1 MNEITIRQWYD
12 TFKSGEELVEVRIV
26 DNAYK
31 RTYSGYFTDV
41 NTLLNEIRKYDNC
54 NIYFTLNAINPAC
67 YDREQHDRIVTKPK
81 STTSDND
88 IVGRDWILIDIDTKK
103 PSDTN
108 STDEEKEM
116 AKEVVNNV
124 FKFLRD
130 EGFEKPV
137 VCDSGNGFHLLYKI
151 AMKNS
156 NENTTICKEFLQV
169 LDMLFSNP
177 NVEIDCTTHNAS
189 RVCKLYGTFSRK
201 GSNTKKRPQRESKIL
216 RIPDEIKIT
225 PNEYFAKVAAM
236 LPKPEQPSKSNYYS
250 NEKFD
255 LEAFL
260 NKHHIAVR
268 NIVRTSSF
276 TKYIL
281 DECPFNSSHRAPDSA
296 IFEMSNGGLGFKCL
310 HSSCSQYTWKDFR
323 LKFEPDAY
331 DHKEYQRHEHKMQ
344 YYSSQKKEPFVP
356 KKEDSA
362 KGKKWLAMT
371 DVQYVDMSK
380 LVAIPT
386 GYKELDKKIIGLL
399 MGDVTVLSGLSGCVD
414 CDTEYFNGTEWKKI
428 SDYSY
433 GDKVLQYNKDGSAEL
448 VYPTDYIKKQCD
460 YLSLI
465 KSKYGVN
472 QCVSDEHRIVYQTS
486 KKNLAIKTFA
496 ELKEQHAGSK
506 HGFIGKFYT
515 TFNYSGKG
523 IPLSEFEIRL
533 MCAIICDGHFCN
545 LYKDKS
551 TCRINLKKERK
562 KQRLEWILGKLN
574 MPIDKH
580 QWNPKDLGYNSYL
593 VKAPRIEKEFSN
605 FWYDCNKEQMAIICD
620 EILNWDGYIT
630 PKRKNFSSISKK
642 TIDFIQFCFACCG
655 YRSTISIDDR
665 LGQKHYKNICYSL
678 TITKR
683 NMVSIFA
690 SNNPK
695 KEFPIYKT
703 KDGYKYCFSVP
714 SGMLVLRREGRINIT
729 GNSGKSSWIDCV
741 VLNAVQRGY
750 KVGIWSGE
758 LQDFRFQ
765 SWIDQIAAGKNYV
778 CKKEGYEN
786 YYYAPKN
793 ISNQINKW
801 LEGKLFLYN
810 NNYGSKWQ
818 QLFADIKTLVENEG
832 TQLVVLDNLMALQID
847 SYDGDKYTQQTRF
860 INDLKEYAK
869 AKNIHV
875 ILVCHP
881 RKEGGFLRKESIS
894 GTADLTNLADSVI
907 IIHRIGKDFEQR
919 AGEFFGKDKVLP
931 YLKYNSAIEV
941 CKNRSMGVI
950 DLLVGMYYEVES
962 RRLKNEISENIV
974 YGWQEQPA
982 QLTFE
987 PTPESDVSDLQDIYD
1002 NMSNQLPFGS
1012 ELQELPF

>member
-331 DHKEYQRHEHKMQ
+331 DHKEYQRHEYKMQ
-344 YYSSQKKEPFVP
+344 YYSQQKKEPFVP

-380 LVAIPT
+380 MASIPT

-399 MGDVTVLSGLSGCVD
+399 LGDVTVLSGGSG
-414 CDTEYFNGTEWKKI
+414 
-428 SDYSY
+428 
-433 GDKVLQYNKDGSAEL
+433 A
-448 VYPTDYIKKQCD
+448 
-460 YLSLI
+460 
-465 KSKYGVN
+465 
-472 QCVSDEHRIVYQTS
+472 
-486 KKNLAIKTFA
+486 
-496 ELKEQHAGSK
+496 
-506 HGFIGKFYT
+506 
-515 TFNYSGKG
+515 
-523 IPLSEFEIRL
+523 
-533 MCAIICDGHFCN
+533 
-545 LYKDKS
+545 
-551 TCRINLKKERK
+551 
-562 KQRLEWILGKLN
+562 
-574 MPIDKH
+574 
-580 QWNPKDLGYNSYL
+580 
-593 VKAPRIEKEFSN
+593 
-605 FWYDCNKEQMAIICD
+605 
-620 EILNWDGYIT
+620 
-630 PKRKNFSSISKK
+630 
-642 TIDFIQFCFACCG
+642 
-655 YRSTISIDDR
+655 
-665 LGQKHYKNICYSL
+665 
-678 TITKR
+678 
-683 NMVSIFA
+683 
-690 SNNPK
+690 
-695 KEFPIYKT
+695 
-703 KDGYKYCFSVP
+703 
-714 SGMLVLRREGRINIT
+714 
-729 GNSGKSSWIDCV
+729 GKSSWIDCV
-741 VLNAVQRGY
+741 ALNAIQRGY

-765 SWIDQIAAGKNYV
+765 SWINQIAAGKNYV
-778 CKKEGYEN
+778 CKREGFEN

-793 ISNQINKW
+793 ISNQISNW

-818 QLFADIKTLVENEG
+818 QLFADVKELVDKEG
-832 TQLVVLDNLMALQID
+832 VQLIVLDNLMALQID
-847 SYDGDKYTQQTRF
+847 NYEGDKYTQQTKF

-869 AKNIHV
+869 AKNVHV
-875 ILVCHP
+875 LLVCHP
-881 RKEGGFLRKESIS
+881 RKEGIFLRKESIS
-894 GTADLTNLADSVI
+894 GTADLTNLADSVF

-931 YLKYNSAIEV
+931 YLKYNSVIEV

-1012 ELQELPF
+1012 ELPELPF

>member
-67 YDREQHDRIVTKPK
+67 YDREQHDRIVPKPK

-151 AMKNS
+151 AMKNN

-177 NVEIDCTTHNAS
+177 NVEIDCSTFNSS
-189 RVCKLYGTFSRK
+189 RICKLYGTFSRK

-344 YYSSQKKEPFVP
+344 YYSQQKKEPFVP

-399 MGDVTVLSGLSGCVD
+399 MGDVTVLSGLSG
-414 CDTEYFNGTEWKKI
+414 
-428 SDYSY
+428 
-433 GDKVLQYNKDGSAEL
+433 
-448 VYPTDYIKKQCD
+448 
-460 YLSLI
+460 
-465 KSKYGVN
+465 
-472 QCVSDEHRIVYQTS
+472 
-486 KKNLAIKTFA
+486 
-496 ELKEQHAGSK
+496 
-506 HGFIGKFYT
+506 
-515 TFNYSGKG
+515 SGK
-523 IPLSEFEIRL
+523 
-533 MCAIICDGHFCN
+533 
-545 LYKDKS
+545 
-551 TCRINLKKERK
+551 T
-562 KQRLEWILGKLN
+562 
-574 MPIDKH
+574 
-580 QWNPKDLGYNSYL
+580 
-593 VKAPRIEKEFSN
+593 
-605 FWYDCNKEQMAIICD
+605 
-620 EILNWDGYIT
+620 
-630 PKRKNFSSISKK
+630 
-642 TIDFIQFCFACCG
+642 
-655 YRSTISIDDR
+655 
-665 LGQKHYKNICYSL
+665 
-678 TITKR
+678 
-683 NMVSIFA
+683 
-690 SNNPK
+690 
-695 KEFPIYKT
+695 
-703 KDGYKYCFSVP
+703 
-714 SGMLVLRREGRINIT
+714 
-729 GNSGKSSWIDCV
+729 SWIDCV

-765 SWIDQIAAGKNYV
+765 SWIDQISAGKNYV

-832 TQLVVLDNLMALQID
+832 TQLIVLDNLMALQID

-919 AGEFFGKDKVLP
+919 AGEFFGKDKVIP
-931 YLKYNSAIEV
+931 YLKYNSVIEV

>member
-281 DECPFNSSHRAPDSA
+281 EECPFNSSHRAPDSA

-380 LVAIPT
+380 IASIPT

-399 MGDVTVLSGLSGCVD
+399 LGDVTVLSGGSG
-414 CDTEYFNGTEWKKI
+414 
-428 SDYSY
+428 
-433 GDKVLQYNKDGSAEL
+433 A
-448 VYPTDYIKKQCD
+448 
-460 YLSLI
+460 
-465 KSKYGVN
+465 
-472 QCVSDEHRIVYQTS
+472 
-486 KKNLAIKTFA
+486 
-496 ELKEQHAGSK
+496 
-506 HGFIGKFYT
+506 
-515 TFNYSGKG
+515 
-523 IPLSEFEIRL
+523 
-533 MCAIICDGHFCN
+533 
-545 LYKDKS
+545 
-551 TCRINLKKERK
+551 
-562 KQRLEWILGKLN
+562 
-574 MPIDKH
+574 
-580 QWNPKDLGYNSYL
+580 
-593 VKAPRIEKEFSN
+593 
-605 FWYDCNKEQMAIICD
+605 
-620 EILNWDGYIT
+620 
-630 PKRKNFSSISKK
+630 
-642 TIDFIQFCFACCG
+642 
-655 YRSTISIDDR
+655 
-665 LGQKHYKNICYSL
+665 
-678 TITKR
+678 
-683 NMVSIFA
+683 
-690 SNNPK
+690 
-695 KEFPIYKT
+695 
-703 KDGYKYCFSVP
+703 
-714 SGMLVLRREGRINIT
+714 
-729 GNSGKSSWIDCV
+729 GKSSWIDCV
-741 VLNAVQRGY
+741 ALNAIQRGY

-765 SWIDQIAAGKNYV
+765 SWINQIAAGKNYV
-778 CKKEGYEN
+778 CKREGFEN

-793 ISNQINKW
+793 ISNQISNW

-818 QLFADIKTLVENEG
+818 QLFADVKELVDKEG
-832 TQLVVLDNLMALQID
+832 VQLIVLDNLMALQID
-847 SYDGDKYTQQTRF
+847 NYEGDKYTQQTKF

-869 AKNIHV
+869 AKNVHV
-875 ILVCHP
+875 LLVCHP
-881 RKEGGFLRKESIS
+881 RKEGIFLRKESIS
-894 GTADLTNLADSVI
+894 GTADLTNLADSVF

-931 YLKYNSAIEV
+931 YLKYNSVIEV

>member
-268 NIVRTSSF
+268 NIIRTSSF

-281 DECPFNSSHRAPDSA
+281 EECPFNSSHRAPDSA

-380 LVAIPT
+380 MASIPT

-399 MGDVTVLSGLSGCVD
+399 LGDVTVLSGGSG
-414 CDTEYFNGTEWKKI
+414 
-428 SDYSY
+428 
-433 GDKVLQYNKDGSAEL
+433 A
-448 VYPTDYIKKQCD
+448 
-460 YLSLI
+460 
-465 KSKYGVN
+465 
-472 QCVSDEHRIVYQTS
+472 
-486 KKNLAIKTFA
+486 
-496 ELKEQHAGSK
+496 
-506 HGFIGKFYT
+506 
-515 TFNYSGKG
+515 
-523 IPLSEFEIRL
+523 
-533 MCAIICDGHFCN
+533 
-545 LYKDKS
+545 
-551 TCRINLKKERK
+551 
-562 KQRLEWILGKLN
+562 
-574 MPIDKH
+574 
-580 QWNPKDLGYNSYL
+580 
-593 VKAPRIEKEFSN
+593 
-605 FWYDCNKEQMAIICD
+605 
-620 EILNWDGYIT
+620 
-630 PKRKNFSSISKK
+630 
-642 TIDFIQFCFACCG
+642 
-655 YRSTISIDDR
+655 
-665 LGQKHYKNICYSL
+665 
-678 TITKR
+678 
-683 NMVSIFA
+683 
-690 SNNPK
+690 
-695 KEFPIYKT
+695 
-703 KDGYKYCFSVP
+703 
-714 SGMLVLRREGRINIT
+714 
-729 GNSGKSSWIDCV
+729 GKSSWIDCV
-741 VLNAVQRGY
+741 ALNAIQRGY

-765 SWIDQIAAGKNYV
+765 SWINQIAAGKNYV
-778 CKKEGYEN
+778 CKREGFEN

-793 ISNQINKW
+793 ISNQISNW

-818 QLFADIKTLVENEG
+818 QLFADVKELVDKEG
-832 TQLVVLDNLMALQID
+832 VQLIVLDNLMALQID
-847 SYDGDKYTQQTRF
+847 NYEGDKYTQQTKF

-869 AKNIHV
+869 AKNVHV
-875 ILVCHP
+875 LLVCHP
-881 RKEGGFLRKESIS
+881 RKEGIFLRKESIS
-894 GTADLTNLADSVI
+894 GTADLTNLADSVF

-919 AGEFFGKDKVLP
+919 AGEFFGKDKVIP
-931 YLKYNSAIEV
+931 YLKYNSVIEV

>member
-54 NIYFTLNAINPAC
+54 NIYFTLNAINSAC

-137 VCDSGNGFHLLYKI
+137 ICDSGNGFHLLYKI
-151 AMKNS
+151 AMKNN

-216 RIPDEIKIT
+216 RIPDDVKIT

-380 LVAIPT
+380 MASIPT

-399 MGDVTVLSGLSGCVD
+399 LGDVTVLSGGSG
-414 CDTEYFNGTEWKKI
+414 
-428 SDYSY
+428 
-433 GDKVLQYNKDGSAEL
+433 A
-448 VYPTDYIKKQCD
+448 
-460 YLSLI
+460 
-465 KSKYGVN
+465 
-472 QCVSDEHRIVYQTS
+472 
-486 KKNLAIKTFA
+486 
-496 ELKEQHAGSK
+496 
-506 HGFIGKFYT
+506 
-515 TFNYSGKG
+515 
-523 IPLSEFEIRL
+523 
-533 MCAIICDGHFCN
+533 
-545 LYKDKS
+545 
-551 TCRINLKKERK
+551 
-562 KQRLEWILGKLN
+562 
-574 MPIDKH
+574 
-580 QWNPKDLGYNSYL
+580 
-593 VKAPRIEKEFSN
+593 
-605 FWYDCNKEQMAIICD
+605 
-620 EILNWDGYIT
+620 
-630 PKRKNFSSISKK
+630 
-642 TIDFIQFCFACCG
+642 
-655 YRSTISIDDR
+655 
-665 LGQKHYKNICYSL
+665 
-678 TITKR
+678 
-683 NMVSIFA
+683 
-690 SNNPK
+690 
-695 KEFPIYKT
+695 
-703 KDGYKYCFSVP
+703 
-714 SGMLVLRREGRINIT
+714 
-729 GNSGKSSWIDCV
+729 GKSSWIDCV
-741 VLNAVQRGY
+741 ALNAIQRGY

-765 SWIDQIAAGKNYV
+765 SWINQIAAGKNYV
-778 CKKEGYEN
+778 CKREGFEN

-793 ISNQINKW
+793 ISNQISNW

-818 QLFADIKTLVENEG
+818 QLFADVKELVDKEG
-832 TQLVVLDNLMALQID
+832 VQLIVLDNLMALQID
-847 SYDGDKYTQQTRF
+847 NYEGDKYTQQTKF

-869 AKNIHV
+869 AKNVHV
-875 ILVCHP
+875 LLVCHP
-881 RKEGGFLRKESIS
+881 RKEGIFLRKESIS
-894 GTADLTNLADSVI
+894 GTADLTNLADSVF

-919 AGEFFGKDKVLP
+919 AGEFFGKDKVIP
-931 YLKYNSAIEV
+931 YLKYNSVIEV

>member
-281 DECPFNSSHRAPDSA
+281 EECPFNSSHRAPDSA

-331 DHKEYQRHEHKMQ
+331 DRKEYQRHEHKMQ

-380 LVAIPT
+380 MASIPT

-399 MGDVTVLSGLSGCVD
+399 LGDVTVLSGGSG
-414 CDTEYFNGTEWKKI
+414 
-428 SDYSY
+428 
-433 GDKVLQYNKDGSAEL
+433 A
-448 VYPTDYIKKQCD
+448 
-460 YLSLI
+460 
-465 KSKYGVN
+465 
-472 QCVSDEHRIVYQTS
+472 
-486 KKNLAIKTFA
+486 
-496 ELKEQHAGSK
+496 
-506 HGFIGKFYT
+506 
-515 TFNYSGKG
+515 
-523 IPLSEFEIRL
+523 
-533 MCAIICDGHFCN
+533 
-545 LYKDKS
+545 
-551 TCRINLKKERK
+551 
-562 KQRLEWILGKLN
+562 
-574 MPIDKH
+574 
-580 QWNPKDLGYNSYL
+580 
-593 VKAPRIEKEFSN
+593 
-605 FWYDCNKEQMAIICD
+605 
-620 EILNWDGYIT
+620 
-630 PKRKNFSSISKK
+630 
-642 TIDFIQFCFACCG
+642 
-655 YRSTISIDDR
+655 
-665 LGQKHYKNICYSL
+665 
-678 TITKR
+678 
-683 NMVSIFA
+683 
-690 SNNPK
+690 
-695 KEFPIYKT
+695 
-703 KDGYKYCFSVP
+703 
-714 SGMLVLRREGRINIT
+714 
-729 GNSGKSSWIDCV
+729 GKSSWIDCV
-741 VLNAVQRGY
+741 ALNAIQRGY

-765 SWIDQIAAGKNYV
+765 SWINQIAAGKNYV
-778 CKKEGYEN
+778 CKREGFEN

-793 ISNQINKW
+793 ISNQISNW

-818 QLFADIKTLVENEG
+818 QLFADVKELVDKEG
-832 TQLVVLDNLMALQID
+832 VQLIVLDNLMALQID
-847 SYDGDKYTQQTRF
+847 NYEGDKYTQQTKF

-869 AKNIHV
+869 AKNVHV
-875 ILVCHP
+875 LLVCHP
-881 RKEGGFLRKESIS
+881 RKEGIFLRKESIS
-894 GTADLTNLADSVI
+894 GTADLTNLADSVF

-919 AGEFFGKDKVLP
+919 AGEFFGKDKVIP
-931 YLKYNSAIEV
+931 YLKYNSVIEV

-974 YGWQEQPA
+974 YGWQEQPT

-987 PTPESDVSDLQDIYD
+987 PAPESDVSDLQDIYD
-1002 NMSNQLPFGS
+1002 NMSNQLPFGN

>member
-189 RVCKLYGTFSRK
+189 RTCKLYGTFSRK

-344 YYSSQKKEPFVP
+344 YYSQQKKEPFVP

-362 KGKKWLAMT
+362 KGKKWLTMT

-380 LVAIPT
+380 MASIPT

-399 MGDVTVLSGLSGCVD
+399 LGDVTVLSGGSG
-414 CDTEYFNGTEWKKI
+414 
-428 SDYSY
+428 
-433 GDKVLQYNKDGSAEL
+433 A
-448 VYPTDYIKKQCD
+448 
-460 YLSLI
+460 
-465 KSKYGVN
+465 
-472 QCVSDEHRIVYQTS
+472 
-486 KKNLAIKTFA
+486 
-496 ELKEQHAGSK
+496 
-506 HGFIGKFYT
+506 
-515 TFNYSGKG
+515 
-523 IPLSEFEIRL
+523 
-533 MCAIICDGHFCN
+533 
-545 LYKDKS
+545 
-551 TCRINLKKERK
+551 
-562 KQRLEWILGKLN
+562 
-574 MPIDKH
+574 
-580 QWNPKDLGYNSYL
+580 
-593 VKAPRIEKEFSN
+593 
-605 FWYDCNKEQMAIICD
+605 
-620 EILNWDGYIT
+620 
-630 PKRKNFSSISKK
+630 
-642 TIDFIQFCFACCG
+642 
-655 YRSTISIDDR
+655 
-665 LGQKHYKNICYSL
+665 
-678 TITKR
+678 
-683 NMVSIFA
+683 
-690 SNNPK
+690 
-695 KEFPIYKT
+695 
-703 KDGYKYCFSVP
+703 
-714 SGMLVLRREGRINIT
+714 
-729 GNSGKSSWIDCV
+729 GKSSWIDCV
-741 VLNAVQRGY
+741 ALNAIQRGY

-765 SWIDQIAAGKNYV
+765 SWINQIAAGKNYV
-778 CKKEGYEN
+778 CKREGFEN

-793 ISNQINKW
+793 ISNQISNW

-818 QLFADIKTLVENEG
+818 QLFADVKELVDKEG
-832 TQLVVLDNLMALQID
+832 VQLIVLDNLMALQID
-847 SYDGDKYTQQTRF
+847 NYEGDKYTQQTKF

-869 AKNIHV
+869 AKNVHV
-875 ILVCHP
+875 LLVCHP
-881 RKEGGFLRKESIS
+881 RKEGIFLRKESIS
-894 GTADLTNLADSVI
+894 GTADLTNLADSVF

-931 YLKYNSAIEV
+931 YLKYNSVIEV

>member
-41 NTLLNEIRKYDNC
+41 DTLLNEIRKYDNC

-216 RIPDEIKIT
+216 RIPDEVKIT
-225 PNEYFAKVAAM
+225 PNEYFAKVAAI

-344 YYSSQKKEPFVP
+344 YYSQQKKEPFVP

-380 LVAIPT
+380 MASIPT

-399 MGDVTVLSGLSGCVD
+399 LGDVTVLSGGSG
-414 CDTEYFNGTEWKKI
+414 
-428 SDYSY
+428 
-433 GDKVLQYNKDGSAEL
+433 A
-448 VYPTDYIKKQCD
+448 
-460 YLSLI
+460 
-465 KSKYGVN
+465 
-472 QCVSDEHRIVYQTS
+472 
-486 KKNLAIKTFA
+486 
-496 ELKEQHAGSK
+496 
-506 HGFIGKFYT
+506 
-515 TFNYSGKG
+515 
-523 IPLSEFEIRL
+523 
-533 MCAIICDGHFCN
+533 
-545 LYKDKS
+545 
-551 TCRINLKKERK
+551 
-562 KQRLEWILGKLN
+562 
-574 MPIDKH
+574 
-580 QWNPKDLGYNSYL
+580 
-593 VKAPRIEKEFSN
+593 
-605 FWYDCNKEQMAIICD
+605 
-620 EILNWDGYIT
+620 
-630 PKRKNFSSISKK
+630 
-642 TIDFIQFCFACCG
+642 
-655 YRSTISIDDR
+655 
-665 LGQKHYKNICYSL
+665 
-678 TITKR
+678 
-683 NMVSIFA
+683 
-690 SNNPK
+690 
-695 KEFPIYKT
+695 
-703 KDGYKYCFSVP
+703 
-714 SGMLVLRREGRINIT
+714 
-729 GNSGKSSWIDCV
+729 GKSSWIDCV
-741 VLNAVQRGY
+741 ALNAIQRGY

-765 SWIDQIAAGKNYV
+765 SWINQIAAGKNYV
-778 CKKEGYEN
+778 CKREGFEN

-793 ISNQINKW
+793 ISNQISNW

-818 QLFADIKTLVENEG
+818 QLFADVKELVDKEG
-832 TQLVVLDNLMALQID
+832 VQLIVLDNLMALQID
-847 SYDGDKYTQQTRF
+847 NYEGDKYTQQTKF

-869 AKNIHV
+869 AKNVHV
-875 ILVCHP
+875 LLVCHP
-881 RKEGGFLRKESIS
+881 RKEGIFLRKESIS
-894 GTADLTNLADSVI
+894 GTADLTNLADSVF

-919 AGEFFGKDKVLP
+919 AGEFFGKDKVIP
-931 YLKYNSAIEV
+931 YLKYNSVIEV

-987 PTPESDVSDLQDIYD
+987 TIPESDVSDLQDIYD

>member
-399 MGDVTVLSGLSGCVD
+399 MGDVTVLSGLSG
-414 CDTEYFNGTEWKKI
+414 
-428 SDYSY
+428 
-433 GDKVLQYNKDGSAEL
+433 
-448 VYPTDYIKKQCD
+448 
-460 YLSLI
+460 
-465 KSKYGVN
+465 
-472 QCVSDEHRIVYQTS
+472 
-486 KKNLAIKTFA
+486 
-496 ELKEQHAGSK
+496 
-506 HGFIGKFYT
+506 
-515 TFNYSGKG
+515 SGK
-523 IPLSEFEIRL
+523 
-533 MCAIICDGHFCN
+533 
-545 LYKDKS
+545 
-551 TCRINLKKERK
+551 T
-562 KQRLEWILGKLN
+562 
-574 MPIDKH
+574 
-580 QWNPKDLGYNSYL
+580 
-593 VKAPRIEKEFSN
+593 
-605 FWYDCNKEQMAIICD
+605 
-620 EILNWDGYIT
+620 
-630 PKRKNFSSISKK
+630 
-642 TIDFIQFCFACCG
+642 
-655 YRSTISIDDR
+655 
-665 LGQKHYKNICYSL
+665 
-678 TITKR
+678 
-683 NMVSIFA
+683 
-690 SNNPK
+690 
-695 KEFPIYKT
+695 
-703 KDGYKYCFSVP
+703 
-714 SGMLVLRREGRINIT
+714 
-729 GNSGKSSWIDCV
+729 SWIDCV

-765 SWIDQIAAGKNYV
+765 SWIDQISAGKNYV

-793 ISNQINKW
+793 IANQINKW

-847 SYDGDKYTQQTRF
+847 SYDGDKCTQQTRF

-931 YLKYNSAIEV
+931 YLKYNSVIEV

-1002 NMSNQLPFGS
+1002 NMSNQLPFGN

>member
-41 NTLLNEIRKYDNC
+41 DTLLNEIRKYDNC

-177 NVEIDCTTHNAS
+177 NVEIDCTTYNAS

-356 KKEDSA
+356 KKEDST

-380 LVAIPT
+380 MASIPT

-399 MGDVTVLSGLSGCVD
+399 LGDVTVLSGGSG
-414 CDTEYFNGTEWKKI
+414 
-428 SDYSY
+428 
-433 GDKVLQYNKDGSAEL
+433 A
-448 VYPTDYIKKQCD
+448 
-460 YLSLI
+460 
-465 KSKYGVN
+465 
-472 QCVSDEHRIVYQTS
+472 
-486 KKNLAIKTFA
+486 
-496 ELKEQHAGSK
+496 
-506 HGFIGKFYT
+506 
-515 TFNYSGKG
+515 
-523 IPLSEFEIRL
+523 
-533 MCAIICDGHFCN
+533 
-545 LYKDKS
+545 
-551 TCRINLKKERK
+551 
-562 KQRLEWILGKLN
+562 
-574 MPIDKH
+574 
-580 QWNPKDLGYNSYL
+580 
-593 VKAPRIEKEFSN
+593 
-605 FWYDCNKEQMAIICD
+605 
-620 EILNWDGYIT
+620 
-630 PKRKNFSSISKK
+630 
-642 TIDFIQFCFACCG
+642 
-655 YRSTISIDDR
+655 
-665 LGQKHYKNICYSL
+665 
-678 TITKR
+678 
-683 NMVSIFA
+683 
-690 SNNPK
+690 
-695 KEFPIYKT
+695 
-703 KDGYKYCFSVP
+703 
-714 SGMLVLRREGRINIT
+714 
-729 GNSGKSSWIDCV
+729 GKSSWIDCV
-741 VLNAVQRGY
+741 ALNAIQRGY

-765 SWIDQIAAGKNYV
+765 SWINQIAAGKNYV
-778 CKKEGYEN
+778 CKREGFEN

-793 ISNQINKW
+793 ISNQISNW

-818 QLFADIKTLVENEG
+818 QLFADVKELVDKEG
-832 TQLVVLDNLMALQID
+832 VQLIVLDNLMALQID
-847 SYDGDKYTQQTRF
+847 NYEGDKYTQQTKF

-869 AKNIHV
+869 AKNVHV
-875 ILVCHP
+875 LLVCHP
-881 RKEGGFLRKESIS
+881 RKEGIFLRKESIS
-894 GTADLTNLADSVI
+894 GTADLTNLADSVF
-907 IIHRIGKDFEQR
+907 IIHRVGKDFEQR
-919 AGEFFGKDKVLP
+919 AGEFLGKDKVLP
-931 YLKYNSAIEV
+931 YLKYNSVIEV

-950 DLLVGMYYEVES
+950 DLLVGMYFEVES

-1002 NMSNQLPFGS
+1002 NMSNQLPFGN

>member
-344 YYSSQKKEPFVP
+344 YYSQQKKEPFVP

-380 LVAIPT
+380 MASIPT

-399 MGDVTVLSGLSGCVD
+399 LGDVTVLSGGSG
-414 CDTEYFNGTEWKKI
+414 
-428 SDYSY
+428 
-433 GDKVLQYNKDGSAEL
+433 A
-448 VYPTDYIKKQCD
+448 
-460 YLSLI
+460 
-465 KSKYGVN
+465 
-472 QCVSDEHRIVYQTS
+472 
-486 KKNLAIKTFA
+486 
-496 ELKEQHAGSK
+496 
-506 HGFIGKFYT
+506 
-515 TFNYSGKG
+515 
-523 IPLSEFEIRL
+523 
-533 MCAIICDGHFCN
+533 
-545 LYKDKS
+545 
-551 TCRINLKKERK
+551 
-562 KQRLEWILGKLN
+562 
-574 MPIDKH
+574 
-580 QWNPKDLGYNSYL
+580 
-593 VKAPRIEKEFSN
+593 
-605 FWYDCNKEQMAIICD
+605 
-620 EILNWDGYIT
+620 
-630 PKRKNFSSISKK
+630 
-642 TIDFIQFCFACCG
+642 
-655 YRSTISIDDR
+655 
-665 LGQKHYKNICYSL
+665 
-678 TITKR
+678 
-683 NMVSIFA
+683 
-690 SNNPK
+690 
-695 KEFPIYKT
+695 
-703 KDGYKYCFSVP
+703 
-714 SGMLVLRREGRINIT
+714 
-729 GNSGKSSWIDCV
+729 GKSSWIDCV
-741 VLNAVQRGY
+741 ALNAIQRGY

-765 SWIDQIAAGKNYV
+765 SWINQIAAGKNYV
-778 CKKEGYEN
+778 CKREGFEN

-793 ISNQINKW
+793 ISNQISNW

-818 QLFADIKTLVENEG
+818 QLFADVKELVDKEG
-832 TQLVVLDNLMALQID
+832 VQLIVLDNLMALQID
-847 SYDGDKYTQQTRF
+847 NYEGDKYTQQTKF

-869 AKNIHV
+869 AKNVHV
-875 ILVCHP
+875 LLVCHP
-881 RKEGGFLRKESIS
+881 RKEGIFLRKESIS
-894 GTADLTNLADSVI
+894 GTADLTNLADSVF

-931 YLKYNSAIEV
+931 YLKYNSVIEDF
-941 CKNRSMGVI
+941 KNRSMGVI

>member
-41 NTLLNEIRKYDNC
+41 DTLLNEIRKYDNC

-130 EGFEKPV
+130 EGFGKPV

-177 NVEIDCTTHNAS
+177 NVEIDCSTFNSS
-189 RVCKLYGTFSRK
+189 RICKLYGTFSRK

-399 MGDVTVLSGLSGCVD
+399 MGDVTVLSGLSG
-414 CDTEYFNGTEWKKI
+414 
-428 SDYSY
+428 
-433 GDKVLQYNKDGSAEL
+433 
-448 VYPTDYIKKQCD
+448 
-460 YLSLI
+460 
-465 KSKYGVN
+465 
-472 QCVSDEHRIVYQTS
+472 
-486 KKNLAIKTFA
+486 
-496 ELKEQHAGSK
+496 
-506 HGFIGKFYT
+506 
-515 TFNYSGKG
+515 SGK
-523 IPLSEFEIRL
+523 
-533 MCAIICDGHFCN
+533 
-545 LYKDKS
+545 
-551 TCRINLKKERK
+551 T
-562 KQRLEWILGKLN
+562 
-574 MPIDKH
+574 
-580 QWNPKDLGYNSYL
+580 
-593 VKAPRIEKEFSN
+593 
-605 FWYDCNKEQMAIICD
+605 
-620 EILNWDGYIT
+620 
-630 PKRKNFSSISKK
+630 
-642 TIDFIQFCFACCG
+642 
-655 YRSTISIDDR
+655 
-665 LGQKHYKNICYSL
+665 
-678 TITKR
+678 
-683 NMVSIFA
+683 
-690 SNNPK
+690 
-695 KEFPIYKT
+695 
-703 KDGYKYCFSVP
+703 
-714 SGMLVLRREGRINIT
+714 
-729 GNSGKSSWIDCV
+729 SWIDCV

-758 LQDFRFQ
+758 LQVFRFQ
-765 SWIDQIAAGKNYV
+765 SWINQIAAGKNYV

-786 YYYAPKN
+786 YYYTPKN
-793 ISNQINKW
+793 IANQINKW

-832 TQLVVLDNLMALQID
+832 TQLIVLDNLMALQID

-919 AGEFFGKDKVLP
+919 AGEFFGKDKVIP
-931 YLKYNSAIEV
+931 YLKYNSVIEV

-950 DLLVGMYYEVES
+950 DLLVGMYFEVES

>member
-344 YYSSQKKEPFVP
+344 YYSQQKKEPFVP

-380 LVAIPT
+380 MASIPT

-399 MGDVTVLSGLSGCVD
+399 LGDVTVLSGGSG
-414 CDTEYFNGTEWKKI
+414 
-428 SDYSY
+428 
-433 GDKVLQYNKDGSAEL
+433 A
-448 VYPTDYIKKQCD
+448 
-460 YLSLI
+460 
-465 KSKYGVN
+465 
-472 QCVSDEHRIVYQTS
+472 
-486 KKNLAIKTFA
+486 
-496 ELKEQHAGSK
+496 
-506 HGFIGKFYT
+506 
-515 TFNYSGKG
+515 
-523 IPLSEFEIRL
+523 
-533 MCAIICDGHFCN
+533 
-545 LYKDKS
+545 
-551 TCRINLKKERK
+551 
-562 KQRLEWILGKLN
+562 
-574 MPIDKH
+574 
-580 QWNPKDLGYNSYL
+580 
-593 VKAPRIEKEFSN
+593 
-605 FWYDCNKEQMAIICD
+605 
-620 EILNWDGYIT
+620 
-630 PKRKNFSSISKK
+630 
-642 TIDFIQFCFACCG
+642 
-655 YRSTISIDDR
+655 
-665 LGQKHYKNICYSL
+665 
-678 TITKR
+678 
-683 NMVSIFA
+683 
-690 SNNPK
+690 
-695 KEFPIYKT
+695 
-703 KDGYKYCFSVP
+703 
-714 SGMLVLRREGRINIT
+714 
-729 GNSGKSSWIDCV
+729 GKSSWIDCV
-741 VLNAVQRGY
+741 ALNAIQRGY

-765 SWIDQIAAGKNYV
+765 SWINQIAAGKNYV
-778 CKKEGYEN
+778 CKREGFEN

-793 ISNQINKW
+793 ISNQISNW

-818 QLFADIKTLVENEG
+818 QLFADVKELVDKEG
-832 TQLVVLDNLMALQID
+832 VQLIVLDNLMALQID
-847 SYDGDKYTQQTRF
+847 NYEGDKYTQQTKF

-869 AKNIHV
+869 AKNVHV
-875 ILVCHP
+875 LLVCHP
-881 RKEGGFLRKESIS
+881 RKEGIFLRKESIS
-894 GTADLTNLADSVI
+894 GTADLTNLADSVF

-931 YLKYNSAIEV
+931 YLKYNSVIEV

-974 YGWQEQPA
+974 YGWQEQLA

>member
-41 NTLLNEIRKYDNC
+41 DTLLNEIRKYDNC

-177 NVEIDCTTHNAS
+177 NVEIDCSTFNSS
-189 RVCKLYGTFSRK
+189 RICKLYGTFSRK

-216 RIPDEIKIT
+216 RIPDEVKIT

-344 YYSSQKKEPFVP
+344 YYSQQKKEPFVP

-380 LVAIPT
+380 MASIPT

-399 MGDVTVLSGLSGCVD
+399 LGDVTVLSGGSG
-414 CDTEYFNGTEWKKI
+414 
-428 SDYSY
+428 
-433 GDKVLQYNKDGSAEL
+433 A
-448 VYPTDYIKKQCD
+448 
-460 YLSLI
+460 
-465 KSKYGVN
+465 
-472 QCVSDEHRIVYQTS
+472 
-486 KKNLAIKTFA
+486 
-496 ELKEQHAGSK
+496 
-506 HGFIGKFYT
+506 
-515 TFNYSGKG
+515 
-523 IPLSEFEIRL
+523 
-533 MCAIICDGHFCN
+533 
-545 LYKDKS
+545 
-551 TCRINLKKERK
+551 
-562 KQRLEWILGKLN
+562 
-574 MPIDKH
+574 
-580 QWNPKDLGYNSYL
+580 
-593 VKAPRIEKEFSN
+593 
-605 FWYDCNKEQMAIICD
+605 
-620 EILNWDGYIT
+620 
-630 PKRKNFSSISKK
+630 
-642 TIDFIQFCFACCG
+642 
-655 YRSTISIDDR
+655 
-665 LGQKHYKNICYSL
+665 
-678 TITKR
+678 
-683 NMVSIFA
+683 
-690 SNNPK
+690 
-695 KEFPIYKT
+695 
-703 KDGYKYCFSVP
+703 
-714 SGMLVLRREGRINIT
+714 
-729 GNSGKSSWIDCV
+729 GKSSWIDCV
-741 VLNAVQRGY
+741 ALNAIQRGY

-765 SWIDQIAAGKNYV
+765 SWINQIAAGKNYV
-778 CKKEGYEN
+778 CKREGFEN

-793 ISNQINKW
+793 ISNQISNW

-818 QLFADIKTLVENEG
+818 QLFADVKELVDKEG
-832 TQLVVLDNLMALQID
+832 VQLIVLDNLMALQID
-847 SYDGDKYTQQTRF
+847 NYEGDKYTQQTKF

-869 AKNIHV
+869 AKNVHV
-875 ILVCHP
+875 LLVCHP
-881 RKEGGFLRKESIS
+881 RKEGIFLRKESIS
-894 GTADLTNLADSVI
+894 GTADLTNLADSVF

-919 AGEFFGKDKVLP
+919 AGEFFGKDKVIP
-931 YLKYNSAIEV
+931 YLKYNSVIEV

-950 DLLVGMYYEVES
+950 DLLVGMYFEVES

-1002 NMSNQLPFGS
+1002 NMSNQLPFGN

>member
-281 DECPFNSSHRAPDSA
+281 EECPFNSSHRAPDSA

-331 DHKEYQRHEHKMQ
+331 DHKEYQRHKHKMQ

-380 LVAIPT
+380 MASIPT

-399 MGDVTVLSGLSGCVD
+399 LGDVTVLSGGSG
-414 CDTEYFNGTEWKKI
+414 
-428 SDYSY
+428 
-433 GDKVLQYNKDGSAEL
+433 A
-448 VYPTDYIKKQCD
+448 
-460 YLSLI
+460 
-465 KSKYGVN
+465 
-472 QCVSDEHRIVYQTS
+472 
-486 KKNLAIKTFA
+486 
-496 ELKEQHAGSK
+496 
-506 HGFIGKFYT
+506 
-515 TFNYSGKG
+515 
-523 IPLSEFEIRL
+523 
-533 MCAIICDGHFCN
+533 
-545 LYKDKS
+545 
-551 TCRINLKKERK
+551 
-562 KQRLEWILGKLN
+562 
-574 MPIDKH
+574 
-580 QWNPKDLGYNSYL
+580 
-593 VKAPRIEKEFSN
+593 
-605 FWYDCNKEQMAIICD
+605 
-620 EILNWDGYIT
+620 
-630 PKRKNFSSISKK
+630 
-642 TIDFIQFCFACCG
+642 
-655 YRSTISIDDR
+655 
-665 LGQKHYKNICYSL
+665 
-678 TITKR
+678 
-683 NMVSIFA
+683 
-690 SNNPK
+690 
-695 KEFPIYKT
+695 
-703 KDGYKYCFSVP
+703 
-714 SGMLVLRREGRINIT
+714 
-729 GNSGKSSWIDCV
+729 GKSSWIDCV
-741 VLNAVQRGY
+741 ALNAIQRGY

-765 SWIDQIAAGKNYV
+765 SWINQIAAGKNYV
-778 CKKEGYEN
+778 CKREGFEN

-793 ISNQINKW
+793 ISNQISNW

-818 QLFADIKTLVENEG
+818 QLFADVKELVDKEG
-832 TQLVVLDNLMALQID
+832 VQLIVLDNLMALQID
-847 SYDGDKYTQQTRF
+847 NYEGDKYTQQTKF

-869 AKNIHV
+869 AKNVHV
-875 ILVCHP
+875 LLVCHP
-881 RKEGGFLRKESIS
+881 RKEGIFLRKESIS
-894 GTADLTNLADSVI
+894 GTADLTNLADSVF

-931 YLKYNSAIEV
+931 YLKYNSVIEV

>member
-216 RIPDEIKIT
+216 RIPDEIIIT

-281 DECPFNSSHRAPDSA
+281 EECPFNSSHRAPDSA

-371 DVQYVDMSK
+371 DVQYVGMSK

-399 MGDVTVLSGLSGCVD
+399 MGDVTVLSGLSG
-414 CDTEYFNGTEWKKI
+414 
-428 SDYSY
+428 
-433 GDKVLQYNKDGSAEL
+433 
-448 VYPTDYIKKQCD
+448 
-460 YLSLI
+460 
-465 KSKYGVN
+465 
-472 QCVSDEHRIVYQTS
+472 
-486 KKNLAIKTFA
+486 
-496 ELKEQHAGSK
+496 
-506 HGFIGKFYT
+506 
-515 TFNYSGKG
+515 SGK
-523 IPLSEFEIRL
+523 
-533 MCAIICDGHFCN
+533 
-545 LYKDKS
+545 
-551 TCRINLKKERK
+551 T
-562 KQRLEWILGKLN
+562 
-574 MPIDKH
+574 
-580 QWNPKDLGYNSYL
+580 
-593 VKAPRIEKEFSN
+593 
-605 FWYDCNKEQMAIICD
+605 
-620 EILNWDGYIT
+620 
-630 PKRKNFSSISKK
+630 
-642 TIDFIQFCFACCG
+642 
-655 YRSTISIDDR
+655 
-665 LGQKHYKNICYSL
+665 
-678 TITKR
+678 
-683 NMVSIFA
+683 
-690 SNNPK
+690 
-695 KEFPIYKT
+695 
-703 KDGYKYCFSVP
+703 
-714 SGMLVLRREGRINIT
+714 
-729 GNSGKSSWIDCV
+729 SWIDCV

-765 SWIDQIAAGKNYV
+765 SWIDQISAGKNYV

-793 ISNQINKW
+793 IANQINKW

-832 TQLVVLDNLMALQID
+832 TQLIVLDNLMALQID

-931 YLKYNSAIEV
+931 YLKYNSVIEV

-1002 NMSNQLPFGS
+1002 NMSNQLPFGN

>member
-344 YYSSQKKEPFVP
+344 YYSQQKKEPFVP
-356 KKEDSA
+356 KKEDST

-399 MGDVTVLSGLSGCVD
+399 MGDVTVLSGLSG
-414 CDTEYFNGTEWKKI
+414 
-428 SDYSY
+428 
-433 GDKVLQYNKDGSAEL
+433 
-448 VYPTDYIKKQCD
+448 
-460 YLSLI
+460 
-465 KSKYGVN
+465 
-472 QCVSDEHRIVYQTS
+472 
-486 KKNLAIKTFA
+486 
-496 ELKEQHAGSK
+496 
-506 HGFIGKFYT
+506 
-515 TFNYSGKG
+515 SGK
-523 IPLSEFEIRL
+523 
-533 MCAIICDGHFCN
+533 
-545 LYKDKS
+545 
-551 TCRINLKKERK
+551 T
-562 KQRLEWILGKLN
+562 
-574 MPIDKH
+574 
-580 QWNPKDLGYNSYL
+580 
-593 VKAPRIEKEFSN
+593 
-605 FWYDCNKEQMAIICD
+605 
-620 EILNWDGYIT
+620 
-630 PKRKNFSSISKK
+630 
-642 TIDFIQFCFACCG
+642 
-655 YRSTISIDDR
+655 
-665 LGQKHYKNICYSL
+665 
-678 TITKR
+678 
-683 NMVSIFA
+683 
-690 SNNPK
+690 
-695 KEFPIYKT
+695 
-703 KDGYKYCFSVP
+703 
-714 SGMLVLRREGRINIT
+714 
-729 GNSGKSSWIDCV
+729 SWIDCV

-765 SWIDQIAAGKNYV
+765 SWIDQISAGKNYV

-793 ISNQINKW
+793 IANQINKW

-832 TQLVVLDNLMALQID
+832 TQLIVLDNLMALQID

-919 AGEFFGKDKVLP
+919 AGEFFGKDKVIP
-931 YLKYNSAIEV
+931 YLKYNSVIEV

-974 YGWQEQPA
+974 YGWQEQPT

-987 PTPESDVSDLQDIYD
+987 PAPESDVSDLQDIYD

>member
-177 NVEIDCTTHNAS
+177 NVEIDCSTFNSS
-189 RVCKLYGTFSRK
+189 RICKLYGTFGRK

-216 RIPDEIKIT
+216 RIPDDVKIT

-399 MGDVTVLSGLSGCVD
+399 MGDVTVLSGLSG
-414 CDTEYFNGTEWKKI
+414 
-428 SDYSY
+428 
-433 GDKVLQYNKDGSAEL
+433 
-448 VYPTDYIKKQCD
+448 
-460 YLSLI
+460 
-465 KSKYGVN
+465 
-472 QCVSDEHRIVYQTS
+472 
-486 KKNLAIKTFA
+486 
-496 ELKEQHAGSK
+496 
-506 HGFIGKFYT
+506 
-515 TFNYSGKG
+515 SGK
-523 IPLSEFEIRL
+523 
-533 MCAIICDGHFCN
+533 
-545 LYKDKS
+545 
-551 TCRINLKKERK
+551 T
-562 KQRLEWILGKLN
+562 
-574 MPIDKH
+574 
-580 QWNPKDLGYNSYL
+580 
-593 VKAPRIEKEFSN
+593 
-605 FWYDCNKEQMAIICD
+605 
-620 EILNWDGYIT
+620 
-630 PKRKNFSSISKK
+630 
-642 TIDFIQFCFACCG
+642 
-655 YRSTISIDDR
+655 
-665 LGQKHYKNICYSL
+665 
-678 TITKR
+678 
-683 NMVSIFA
+683 
-690 SNNPK
+690 
-695 KEFPIYKT
+695 
-703 KDGYKYCFSVP
+703 
-714 SGMLVLRREGRINIT
+714 
-729 GNSGKSSWIDCV
+729 SWIDCV

-765 SWIDQIAAGKNYV
+765 SWIDQISAGKNYV

-786 YYYAPKN
+786 YYYTPKN
-793 ISNQINKW
+793 IANQINKW

-810 NNYGSKWQ
+810 NNYGSEWQ

-931 YLKYNSAIEV
+931 YLKYNSVIEV

-987 PTPESDVSDLQDIYD
+987 TTPESDVSDLQDIYD
-1002 NMSNQLPFGS
+1002 NMSNQLPFGN

>member
-281 DECPFNSSHRAPDSA
+281 EECPFNSSHRAPDSA

-380 LVAIPT
+380 MASIPT

-399 MGDVTVLSGLSGCVD
+399 LGDVTVLSGGSG
-414 CDTEYFNGTEWKKI
+414 T
-428 SDYSY
+428 
-433 GDKVLQYNKDGSAEL
+433 
-448 VYPTDYIKKQCD
+448 
-460 YLSLI
+460 
-465 KSKYGVN
+465 
-472 QCVSDEHRIVYQTS
+472 
-486 KKNLAIKTFA
+486 
-496 ELKEQHAGSK
+496 
-506 HGFIGKFYT
+506 
-515 TFNYSGKG
+515 
-523 IPLSEFEIRL
+523 
-533 MCAIICDGHFCN
+533 
-545 LYKDKS
+545 
-551 TCRINLKKERK
+551 
-562 KQRLEWILGKLN
+562 
-574 MPIDKH
+574 
-580 QWNPKDLGYNSYL
+580 
-593 VKAPRIEKEFSN
+593 
-605 FWYDCNKEQMAIICD
+605 
-620 EILNWDGYIT
+620 
-630 PKRKNFSSISKK
+630 
-642 TIDFIQFCFACCG
+642 
-655 YRSTISIDDR
+655 
-665 LGQKHYKNICYSL
+665 
-678 TITKR
+678 
-683 NMVSIFA
+683 
-690 SNNPK
+690 
-695 KEFPIYKT
+695 
-703 KDGYKYCFSVP
+703 
-714 SGMLVLRREGRINIT
+714 
-729 GNSGKSSWIDCV
+729 GKSSWIDCV
-741 VLNAVQRGY
+741 ALNAIQRGY

-765 SWIDQIAAGKNYV
+765 SWINQIAAGKNYV
-778 CKKEGYEN
+778 CKREGFEN

-793 ISNQINKW
+793 ISNQISNW

-818 QLFADIKTLVENEG
+818 QLFADVKELVDKEG
-832 TQLVVLDNLMALQID
+832 VQLIVLDNLMALQID
-847 SYDGDKYTQQTRF
+847 NYEGDKYTQQTKF

-869 AKNIHV
+869 AKNVHV
-875 ILVCHP
+875 LLVCHP
-881 RKEGGFLRKESIS
+881 RKEGIFLRKESIS
-894 GTADLTNLADSVI
+894 GTADLTNLADSVF

-919 AGEFFGKDKVLP
+919 AGEFFGKDKVTP
-931 YLKYNSAIEV
+931 YLKYNSVIEV

-950 DLLVGMYYEVES
+950 DLLVGMYFEVES

-1002 NMSNQLPFGS
+1002 NMSNQLPFGN

>member
-41 NTLLNEIRKYDNC
+41 DTLLNEIRKYDNC

-151 AMKNS
+151 AMKNN

-177 NVEIDCTTHNAS
+177 NVEIDCSTFNSS
-189 RVCKLYGTFSRK
+189 RICKLYGTFSRK

-216 RIPDEIKIT
+216 RIPDDVKIT

-399 MGDVTVLSGLSGCVD
+399 MGDVTVLSGLSG
-414 CDTEYFNGTEWKKI
+414 
-428 SDYSY
+428 
-433 GDKVLQYNKDGSAEL
+433 
-448 VYPTDYIKKQCD
+448 
-460 YLSLI
+460 
-465 KSKYGVN
+465 
-472 QCVSDEHRIVYQTS
+472 
-486 KKNLAIKTFA
+486 
-496 ELKEQHAGSK
+496 
-506 HGFIGKFYT
+506 
-515 TFNYSGKG
+515 SGK
-523 IPLSEFEIRL
+523 
-533 MCAIICDGHFCN
+533 
-545 LYKDKS
+545 
-551 TCRINLKKERK
+551 T
-562 KQRLEWILGKLN
+562 
-574 MPIDKH
+574 
-580 QWNPKDLGYNSYL
+580 
-593 VKAPRIEKEFSN
+593 
-605 FWYDCNKEQMAIICD
+605 
-620 EILNWDGYIT
+620 
-630 PKRKNFSSISKK
+630 
-642 TIDFIQFCFACCG
+642 
-655 YRSTISIDDR
+655 
-665 LGQKHYKNICYSL
+665 
-678 TITKR
+678 
-683 NMVSIFA
+683 
-690 SNNPK
+690 
-695 KEFPIYKT
+695 
-703 KDGYKYCFSVP
+703 
-714 SGMLVLRREGRINIT
+714 
-729 GNSGKSSWIDCV
+729 SWIDCV

-765 SWIDQIAAGKNYV
+765 SWIDQISAGKNYV

-793 ISNQINKW
+793 IANQINKW

-832 TQLVVLDNLMALQID
+832 TQLIVLDNLMALQID

-931 YLKYNSAIEV
+931 YLKYNSVIEV

-974 YGWQEQPA
+974 YGWQEQPS

-987 PTPESDVSDLQDIYD
+987 TIPESDVSDLQDIYD

>member
-169 LDMLFSNP
+169 LDMLFSNS

-216 RIPDEIKIT
+216 RIPDEVKIT

-260 NKHHIAVR
+260 NKHHISVR

-399 MGDVTVLSGLSGCVD
+399 MGDVTVLSGLSG
-414 CDTEYFNGTEWKKI
+414 
-428 SDYSY
+428 
-433 GDKVLQYNKDGSAEL
+433 
-448 VYPTDYIKKQCD
+448 
-460 YLSLI
+460 
-465 KSKYGVN
+465 
-472 QCVSDEHRIVYQTS
+472 
-486 KKNLAIKTFA
+486 
-496 ELKEQHAGSK
+496 
-506 HGFIGKFYT
+506 
-515 TFNYSGKG
+515 SGK
-523 IPLSEFEIRL
+523 
-533 MCAIICDGHFCN
+533 
-545 LYKDKS
+545 
-551 TCRINLKKERK
+551 T
-562 KQRLEWILGKLN
+562 
-574 MPIDKH
+574 
-580 QWNPKDLGYNSYL
+580 
-593 VKAPRIEKEFSN
+593 
-605 FWYDCNKEQMAIICD
+605 
-620 EILNWDGYIT
+620 
-630 PKRKNFSSISKK
+630 
-642 TIDFIQFCFACCG
+642 
-655 YRSTISIDDR
+655 
-665 LGQKHYKNICYSL
+665 
-678 TITKR
+678 
-683 NMVSIFA
+683 
-690 SNNPK
+690 
-695 KEFPIYKT
+695 
-703 KDGYKYCFSVP
+703 
-714 SGMLVLRREGRINIT
+714 
-729 GNSGKSSWIDCV
+729 SWIDCV

-765 SWIDQIAAGKNYV
+765 SWIDQISAGKNYV

-793 ISNQINKW
+793 IANQINKW

-832 TQLVVLDNLMALQID
+832 TQLIVLDNLMALQID

-931 YLKYNSAIEV
+931 YLKYNSVIEV

>member
-41 NTLLNEIRKYDNC
+41 NTLLNEIREYDNC

-344 YYSSQKKEPFVP
+344 YYSQQKKEPFVP
-356 KKEDSA
+356 KKEDST

-399 MGDVTVLSGLSGCVD
+399 MGDVTVLSGLSG
-414 CDTEYFNGTEWKKI
+414 
-428 SDYSY
+428 
-433 GDKVLQYNKDGSAEL
+433 
-448 VYPTDYIKKQCD
+448 
-460 YLSLI
+460 
-465 KSKYGVN
+465 
-472 QCVSDEHRIVYQTS
+472 
-486 KKNLAIKTFA
+486 
-496 ELKEQHAGSK
+496 
-506 HGFIGKFYT
+506 
-515 TFNYSGKG
+515 SGK
-523 IPLSEFEIRL
+523 
-533 MCAIICDGHFCN
+533 
-545 LYKDKS
+545 
-551 TCRINLKKERK
+551 T
-562 KQRLEWILGKLN
+562 
-574 MPIDKH
+574 
-580 QWNPKDLGYNSYL
+580 
-593 VKAPRIEKEFSN
+593 
-605 FWYDCNKEQMAIICD
+605 
-620 EILNWDGYIT
+620 
-630 PKRKNFSSISKK
+630 
-642 TIDFIQFCFACCG
+642 
-655 YRSTISIDDR
+655 
-665 LGQKHYKNICYSL
+665 
-678 TITKR
+678 
-683 NMVSIFA
+683 
-690 SNNPK
+690 
-695 KEFPIYKT
+695 
-703 KDGYKYCFSVP
+703 
-714 SGMLVLRREGRINIT
+714 
-729 GNSGKSSWIDCV
+729 SWIDCV

-765 SWIDQIAAGKNYV
+765 SWIDQISAGKNYV

-793 ISNQINKW
+793 IANQINKW

-832 TQLVVLDNLMALQID
+832 TQLIVLDNLMALQID

-931 YLKYNSAIEV
+931 YLKYNSVIEV

-1012 ELQELPF
+1012 ELPELPF

>member
-216 RIPDEIKIT
+216 RIPDEVKIT

-380 LVAIPT
+380 MASIPT

-399 MGDVTVLSGLSGCVD
+399 LGDVTVLSGGSG
-414 CDTEYFNGTEWKKI
+414 
-428 SDYSY
+428 
-433 GDKVLQYNKDGSAEL
+433 A
-448 VYPTDYIKKQCD
+448 
-460 YLSLI
+460 
-465 KSKYGVN
+465 
-472 QCVSDEHRIVYQTS
+472 
-486 KKNLAIKTFA
+486 
-496 ELKEQHAGSK
+496 
-506 HGFIGKFYT
+506 
-515 TFNYSGKG
+515 
-523 IPLSEFEIRL
+523 
-533 MCAIICDGHFCN
+533 
-545 LYKDKS
+545 
-551 TCRINLKKERK
+551 
-562 KQRLEWILGKLN
+562 
-574 MPIDKH
+574 
-580 QWNPKDLGYNSYL
+580 
-593 VKAPRIEKEFSN
+593 
-605 FWYDCNKEQMAIICD
+605 
-620 EILNWDGYIT
+620 
-630 PKRKNFSSISKK
+630 
-642 TIDFIQFCFACCG
+642 
-655 YRSTISIDDR
+655 
-665 LGQKHYKNICYSL
+665 
-678 TITKR
+678 
-683 NMVSIFA
+683 
-690 SNNPK
+690 
-695 KEFPIYKT
+695 
-703 KDGYKYCFSVP
+703 
-714 SGMLVLRREGRINIT
+714 
-729 GNSGKSSWIDCV
+729 GKSSWIDCV
-741 VLNAVQRGY
+741 ALNAIQRGY

-765 SWIDQIAAGKNYV
+765 SWINQIAAGKNYV
-778 CKKEGYEN
+778 CKREGFEN

-793 ISNQINKW
+793 ISNQISNW

-818 QLFADIKTLVENEG
+818 QLFADVKELVDKEG
-832 TQLVVLDNLMALQID
+832 VQLIVLDNLMALQID
-847 SYDGDKYTQQTRF
+847 NYEGDKYTQQTKF

-869 AKNIHV
+869 AKNVHV
-875 ILVCHP
+875 LLVCHP
-881 RKEGGFLRKESIS
+881 RKEGIFLRKESIS

-931 YLKYNSAIEV
+931 YLKYNSVIEV

-974 YGWQEQPA
+974 YGWQEQPS

>member
-26 DNAYK
+26 DNTYK

-380 LVAIPT
+380 MASIPT

-399 MGDVTVLSGLSGCVD
+399 LGDVTVLSGGSG
-414 CDTEYFNGTEWKKI
+414 
-428 SDYSY
+428 
-433 GDKVLQYNKDGSAEL
+433 A
-448 VYPTDYIKKQCD
+448 
-460 YLSLI
+460 
-465 KSKYGVN
+465 
-472 QCVSDEHRIVYQTS
+472 
-486 KKNLAIKTFA
+486 
-496 ELKEQHAGSK
+496 
-506 HGFIGKFYT
+506 
-515 TFNYSGKG
+515 
-523 IPLSEFEIRL
+523 
-533 MCAIICDGHFCN
+533 
-545 LYKDKS
+545 
-551 TCRINLKKERK
+551 
-562 KQRLEWILGKLN
+562 
-574 MPIDKH
+574 
-580 QWNPKDLGYNSYL
+580 
-593 VKAPRIEKEFSN
+593 
-605 FWYDCNKEQMAIICD
+605 
-620 EILNWDGYIT
+620 
-630 PKRKNFSSISKK
+630 
-642 TIDFIQFCFACCG
+642 
-655 YRSTISIDDR
+655 
-665 LGQKHYKNICYSL
+665 
-678 TITKR
+678 
-683 NMVSIFA
+683 
-690 SNNPK
+690 
-695 KEFPIYKT
+695 
-703 KDGYKYCFSVP
+703 
-714 SGMLVLRREGRINIT
+714 
-729 GNSGKSSWIDCV
+729 GKSSWIDCV
-741 VLNAVQRGY
+741 ALNAIQRGY

-765 SWIDQIAAGKNYV
+765 SWINQIAAGKNYV
-778 CKKEGYEN
+778 CKREGFEN

-793 ISNQINKW
+793 ISNQISNW

-818 QLFADIKTLVENEG
+818 QLFADVKELVDKEG
-832 TQLVVLDNLMALQID
+832 VQLIVLDNLMALQID
-847 SYDGDKYTQQTRF
+847 NYEGDKYTQQTKF

-869 AKNIHV
+869 AKNVHV
-875 ILVCHP
+875 LLVCHP
-881 RKEGGFLRKESIS
+881 RKEGIFLRKESIS
-894 GTADLTNLADSVI
+894 GTADLTNLADSVF

-919 AGEFFGKDKVLP
+919 AGEFFGKDKVIP
-931 YLKYNSAIEV
+931 YLKYNSVIEV

-950 DLLVGMYYEVES
+950 DLLVGMYFEVES

-1002 NMSNQLPFGS
+1002 NMSNQLPFGN

>member
-137 VCDSGNGFHLLYKI
+137 ICDSGNGFHLLYKI
-151 AMKNS
+151 AMKNN

-216 RIPDEIKIT
+216 RIPDDVKIT

-380 LVAIPT
+380 MASIPT

-399 MGDVTVLSGLSGCVD
+399 LGDVTVLSGGSG
-414 CDTEYFNGTEWKKI
+414 T
-428 SDYSY
+428 
-433 GDKVLQYNKDGSAEL
+433 
-448 VYPTDYIKKQCD
+448 
-460 YLSLI
+460 
-465 KSKYGVN
+465 
-472 QCVSDEHRIVYQTS
+472 
-486 KKNLAIKTFA
+486 
-496 ELKEQHAGSK
+496 
-506 HGFIGKFYT
+506 
-515 TFNYSGKG
+515 
-523 IPLSEFEIRL
+523 
-533 MCAIICDGHFCN
+533 
-545 LYKDKS
+545 
-551 TCRINLKKERK
+551 
-562 KQRLEWILGKLN
+562 
-574 MPIDKH
+574 
-580 QWNPKDLGYNSYL
+580 
-593 VKAPRIEKEFSN
+593 
-605 FWYDCNKEQMAIICD
+605 
-620 EILNWDGYIT
+620 
-630 PKRKNFSSISKK
+630 
-642 TIDFIQFCFACCG
+642 
-655 YRSTISIDDR
+655 
-665 LGQKHYKNICYSL
+665 
-678 TITKR
+678 
-683 NMVSIFA
+683 
-690 SNNPK
+690 
-695 KEFPIYKT
+695 
-703 KDGYKYCFSVP
+703 
-714 SGMLVLRREGRINIT
+714 
-729 GNSGKSSWIDCV
+729 GKSSWIDCV
-741 VLNAVQRGY
+741 ALNAIQRGY

-765 SWIDQIAAGKNYV
+765 SWINQIAAGKNYV
-778 CKKEGYEN
+778 CKREGFEN

-793 ISNQINKW
+793 ISNQISNW

-818 QLFADIKTLVENEG
+818 QLFADVKELVDKEG
-832 TQLVVLDNLMALQID
+832 VQLIVLDNLMALQID
-847 SYDGDKYTQQTRF
+847 NYEGDKYTQQTKF

-869 AKNIHV
+869 AKNVHV
-875 ILVCHP
+875 LLVCHP
-881 RKEGGFLRKESIS
+881 RKEGIFLRKESIS
-894 GTADLTNLADSVI
+894 GTADLTNLADSVF

-931 YLKYNSAIEV
+931 YLKYNSVIEV

-974 YGWQEQPA
+974 YGWQEQPT

-987 PTPESDVSDLQDIYD
+987 PAPESDVSDLQDIYD
-1002 NMSNQLPFGS
+1002 NMSNQLPFGN

>member
-26 DNAYK
+26 DNTYK

-216 RIPDEIKIT
+216 RIPDEVKIT

-260 NKHHIAVR
+260 NKHHISVR

-362 KGKKWLAMT
+362 KGKKWLAMA

-380 LVAIPT
+380 MASIPT

-399 MGDVTVLSGLSGCVD
+399 LGDVTVLSGGSG
-414 CDTEYFNGTEWKKI
+414 
-428 SDYSY
+428 
-433 GDKVLQYNKDGSAEL
+433 A
-448 VYPTDYIKKQCD
+448 
-460 YLSLI
+460 
-465 KSKYGVN
+465 
-472 QCVSDEHRIVYQTS
+472 
-486 KKNLAIKTFA
+486 
-496 ELKEQHAGSK
+496 
-506 HGFIGKFYT
+506 
-515 TFNYSGKG
+515 
-523 IPLSEFEIRL
+523 
-533 MCAIICDGHFCN
+533 
-545 LYKDKS
+545 
-551 TCRINLKKERK
+551 
-562 KQRLEWILGKLN
+562 
-574 MPIDKH
+574 
-580 QWNPKDLGYNSYL
+580 
-593 VKAPRIEKEFSN
+593 
-605 FWYDCNKEQMAIICD
+605 
-620 EILNWDGYIT
+620 
-630 PKRKNFSSISKK
+630 
-642 TIDFIQFCFACCG
+642 
-655 YRSTISIDDR
+655 
-665 LGQKHYKNICYSL
+665 
-678 TITKR
+678 
-683 NMVSIFA
+683 
-690 SNNPK
+690 
-695 KEFPIYKT
+695 
-703 KDGYKYCFSVP
+703 
-714 SGMLVLRREGRINIT
+714 
-729 GNSGKSSWIDCV
+729 GKSSWIDCV
-741 VLNAVQRGY
+741 ALNAIQRGY

-765 SWIDQIAAGKNYV
+765 SWINQIAAGKNYV
-778 CKKEGYEN
+778 CKREGFEN

-793 ISNQINKW
+793 ISNQISNW

-818 QLFADIKTLVENEG
+818 QLFADVKELVDKEG
-832 TQLVVLDNLMALQID
+832 VQLIVLDNLMALQID
-847 SYDGDKYTQQTRF
+847 NYEGDKYTQQTKF

-869 AKNIHV
+869 AKNVHV
-875 ILVCHP
+875 LLVCHP
-881 RKEGGFLRKESIS
+881 RKEGIFLRKESIS
-894 GTADLTNLADSVI
+894 GTADLTNLADSVF

-931 YLKYNSAIEV
+931 YLKYNSVIEV

-1012 ELQELPF
+1012 ELPELPF

>member
-250 NEKFD
+250 NERFD

-344 YYSSQKKEPFVP
+344 YYSSQRKEPFVP

-362 KGKKWLAMT
+362 KGKKWLDMT

-380 LVAIPT
+380 MASIPT

-399 MGDVTVLSGLSGCVD
+399 LGDVTVLSGGSG
-414 CDTEYFNGTEWKKI
+414 
-428 SDYSY
+428 
-433 GDKVLQYNKDGSAEL
+433 A
-448 VYPTDYIKKQCD
+448 
-460 YLSLI
+460 
-465 KSKYGVN
+465 
-472 QCVSDEHRIVYQTS
+472 
-486 KKNLAIKTFA
+486 
-496 ELKEQHAGSK
+496 
-506 HGFIGKFYT
+506 
-515 TFNYSGKG
+515 
-523 IPLSEFEIRL
+523 
-533 MCAIICDGHFCN
+533 
-545 LYKDKS
+545 
-551 TCRINLKKERK
+551 
-562 KQRLEWILGKLN
+562 
-574 MPIDKH
+574 
-580 QWNPKDLGYNSYL
+580 
-593 VKAPRIEKEFSN
+593 
-605 FWYDCNKEQMAIICD
+605 
-620 EILNWDGYIT
+620 
-630 PKRKNFSSISKK
+630 
-642 TIDFIQFCFACCG
+642 
-655 YRSTISIDDR
+655 
-665 LGQKHYKNICYSL
+665 
-678 TITKR
+678 
-683 NMVSIFA
+683 
-690 SNNPK
+690 
-695 KEFPIYKT
+695 
-703 KDGYKYCFSVP
+703 
-714 SGMLVLRREGRINIT
+714 
-729 GNSGKSSWIDCV
+729 GKSSWIDCV
-741 VLNAVQRGY
+741 ALNAIQRGY

-765 SWIDQIAAGKNYV
+765 SWINQIAAGKNYV
-778 CKKEGYEN
+778 CKREGFEN

-793 ISNQINKW
+793 ISNQISNW

-818 QLFADIKTLVENEG
+818 QLFADVKELVDKEG
-832 TQLVVLDNLMALQID
+832 VQLIVLDNLMALQID
-847 SYDGDKYTQQTRF
+847 NYEGDKYTQQTKF

-869 AKNIHV
+869 AKNVHV
-875 ILVCHP
+875 LLVCHP
-881 RKEGGFLRKESIS
+881 RKEGIFLRKESIS
-894 GTADLTNLADSVI
+894 GTADLTNLADSVF

-931 YLKYNSAIEV
+931 YLKYNSVIEV

>member
-41 NTLLNEIRKYDNC
+41 DTLLNEIRKYDNC

-151 AMKNS
+151 AMKNN

-177 NVEIDCTTHNAS
+177 NVEIDCSTFNSS
-189 RVCKLYGTFSRK
+189 RICKLYGTFSRK

-216 RIPDEIKIT
+216 RIPDEVKIT

-281 DECPFNSSHRAPDSA
+281 EECPFNSSHRAPDSA

-344 YYSSQKKEPFVP
+344 YYSQQKKEPFVP
-356 KKEDSA
+356 KKEDST

-380 LVAIPT
+380 MASIPT

-399 MGDVTVLSGLSGCVD
+399 LGDVTVLSGGSG
-414 CDTEYFNGTEWKKI
+414 
-428 SDYSY
+428 
-433 GDKVLQYNKDGSAEL
+433 A
-448 VYPTDYIKKQCD
+448 
-460 YLSLI
+460 
-465 KSKYGVN
+465 
-472 QCVSDEHRIVYQTS
+472 
-486 KKNLAIKTFA
+486 
-496 ELKEQHAGSK
+496 
-506 HGFIGKFYT
+506 
-515 TFNYSGKG
+515 
-523 IPLSEFEIRL
+523 
-533 MCAIICDGHFCN
+533 
-545 LYKDKS
+545 
-551 TCRINLKKERK
+551 
-562 KQRLEWILGKLN
+562 
-574 MPIDKH
+574 
-580 QWNPKDLGYNSYL
+580 
-593 VKAPRIEKEFSN
+593 
-605 FWYDCNKEQMAIICD
+605 
-620 EILNWDGYIT
+620 
-630 PKRKNFSSISKK
+630 
-642 TIDFIQFCFACCG
+642 
-655 YRSTISIDDR
+655 
-665 LGQKHYKNICYSL
+665 
-678 TITKR
+678 
-683 NMVSIFA
+683 
-690 SNNPK
+690 
-695 KEFPIYKT
+695 
-703 KDGYKYCFSVP
+703 
-714 SGMLVLRREGRINIT
+714 
-729 GNSGKSSWIDCV
+729 GKSSWIDCV
-741 VLNAVQRGY
+741 ALNAIQRGY

-765 SWIDQIAAGKNYV
+765 SWINQIAAGKNYV
-778 CKKEGYEN
+778 CKREGFEN

-793 ISNQINKW
+793 ISNQISNW

-818 QLFADIKTLVENEG
+818 QLFADVKELVDKEG
-832 TQLVVLDNLMALQID
+832 VQLIVLDNLMALQID
-847 SYDGDKYTQQTRF
+847 NYEGDKYTQQTKF

-869 AKNIHV
+869 AKNVHV
-875 ILVCHP
+875 LLVCHP
-881 RKEGGFLRKESIS
+881 RKEGIFLRKESIS
-894 GTADLTNLADSVI
+894 GTADLTNLADSVF
-907 IIHRIGKDFEQR
+907 IIHRVGKDFEQR
-919 AGEFFGKDKVLP
+919 AGEFLGKDKVLP
-931 YLKYNSAIEV
+931 YLKYNSVIEV

-974 YGWQEQPA
+974 YGWQEQPS

-987 PTPESDVSDLQDIYD
+987 TIPESDVSDLQDIYD
-1002 NMSNQLPFGS
+1002 NMSNQLPFGN

>member
-399 MGDVTVLSGLSGCVD
+399 MGDVTVLSGLSG
-414 CDTEYFNGTEWKKI
+414 
-428 SDYSY
+428 
-433 GDKVLQYNKDGSAEL
+433 
-448 VYPTDYIKKQCD
+448 
-460 YLSLI
+460 
-465 KSKYGVN
+465 
-472 QCVSDEHRIVYQTS
+472 
-486 KKNLAIKTFA
+486 
-496 ELKEQHAGSK
+496 
-506 HGFIGKFYT
+506 
-515 TFNYSGKG
+515 SGK
-523 IPLSEFEIRL
+523 
-533 MCAIICDGHFCN
+533 
-545 LYKDKS
+545 
-551 TCRINLKKERK
+551 T
-562 KQRLEWILGKLN
+562 
-574 MPIDKH
+574 
-580 QWNPKDLGYNSYL
+580 
-593 VKAPRIEKEFSN
+593 
-605 FWYDCNKEQMAIICD
+605 
-620 EILNWDGYIT
+620 
-630 PKRKNFSSISKK
+630 
-642 TIDFIQFCFACCG
+642 
-655 YRSTISIDDR
+655 
-665 LGQKHYKNICYSL
+665 
-678 TITKR
+678 
-683 NMVSIFA
+683 
-690 SNNPK
+690 
-695 KEFPIYKT
+695 
-703 KDGYKYCFSVP
+703 
-714 SGMLVLRREGRINIT
+714 
-729 GNSGKSSWIDCV
+729 SWIDCV

-765 SWIDQIAAGKNYV
+765 SWIDQISAGKNYV

-793 ISNQINKW
+793 IANQINKW

-931 YLKYNSAIEV
+931 YLKYNSVIEV

>member
-1 MNEITIRQWYD
+1 MTMNEITIRQWYD

-41 NTLLNEIRKYDNC
+41 DTLLNEIRKYDNC

-281 DECPFNSSHRAPDSA
+281 EECPFNSSHRAPDSA

-380 LVAIPT
+380 MASIPT

-399 MGDVTVLSGLSGCVD
+399 LGDVTVLSGGSG
-414 CDTEYFNGTEWKKI
+414 
-428 SDYSY
+428 
-433 GDKVLQYNKDGSAEL
+433 A
-448 VYPTDYIKKQCD
+448 
-460 YLSLI
+460 
-465 KSKYGVN
+465 
-472 QCVSDEHRIVYQTS
+472 
-486 KKNLAIKTFA
+486 
-496 ELKEQHAGSK
+496 
-506 HGFIGKFYT
+506 
-515 TFNYSGKG
+515 
-523 IPLSEFEIRL
+523 
-533 MCAIICDGHFCN
+533 
-545 LYKDKS
+545 
-551 TCRINLKKERK
+551 
-562 KQRLEWILGKLN
+562 
-574 MPIDKH
+574 
-580 QWNPKDLGYNSYL
+580 
-593 VKAPRIEKEFSN
+593 
-605 FWYDCNKEQMAIICD
+605 
-620 EILNWDGYIT
+620 
-630 PKRKNFSSISKK
+630 
-642 TIDFIQFCFACCG
+642 
-655 YRSTISIDDR
+655 
-665 LGQKHYKNICYSL
+665 
-678 TITKR
+678 
-683 NMVSIFA
+683 
-690 SNNPK
+690 
-695 KEFPIYKT
+695 
-703 KDGYKYCFSVP
+703 
-714 SGMLVLRREGRINIT
+714 
-729 GNSGKSSWIDCV
+729 GKSSWIDCV
-741 VLNAVQRGY
+741 ALNAIQRGY

-765 SWIDQIAAGKNYV
+765 SWINQIAAGKNYV
-778 CKKEGYEN
+778 CKREGFEN

-793 ISNQINKW
+793 ISNQISNW

-818 QLFADIKTLVENEG
+818 QLFADVKELVDKEG
-832 TQLVVLDNLMALQID
+832 VQLIVLDNLMALQID
-847 SYDGDKYTQQTRF
+847 NYEGDKYTQQTKF

-869 AKNIHV
+869 AKNVHV
-875 ILVCHP
+875 LLVCHP
-881 RKEGGFLRKESIS
+881 RKEGIFLRKESIS
-894 GTADLTNLADSVI
+894 GTADLTNLADSVF

-919 AGEFFGKDKVLP
+919 AGEFFGKDKVIP
-931 YLKYNSAIEV
+931 YLKYNSVIEV
-941 CKNRSMGVI
+941 CKNRSMGMI

-974 YGWQEQPA
+974 YGWQEQPS

-987 PTPESDVSDLQDIYD
+987 TIPTADVTDLQDIYD
-1002 NMSNQLPFGS
+1002 NMNNQLPFGS

>member
-399 MGDVTVLSGLSGCVD
+399 MGDVTVLSGLSG
-414 CDTEYFNGTEWKKI
+414 
-428 SDYSY
+428 
-433 GDKVLQYNKDGSAEL
+433 
-448 VYPTDYIKKQCD
+448 
-460 YLSLI
+460 
-465 KSKYGVN
+465 
-472 QCVSDEHRIVYQTS
+472 
-486 KKNLAIKTFA
+486 
-496 ELKEQHAGSK
+496 
-506 HGFIGKFYT
+506 
-515 TFNYSGKG
+515 SGK
-523 IPLSEFEIRL
+523 
-533 MCAIICDGHFCN
+533 
-545 LYKDKS
+545 
-551 TCRINLKKERK
+551 T
-562 KQRLEWILGKLN
+562 
-574 MPIDKH
+574 
-580 QWNPKDLGYNSYL
+580 
-593 VKAPRIEKEFSN
+593 
-605 FWYDCNKEQMAIICD
+605 
-620 EILNWDGYIT
+620 
-630 PKRKNFSSISKK
+630 
-642 TIDFIQFCFACCG
+642 
-655 YRSTISIDDR
+655 
-665 LGQKHYKNICYSL
+665 
-678 TITKR
+678 
-683 NMVSIFA
+683 
-690 SNNPK
+690 
-695 KEFPIYKT
+695 
-703 KDGYKYCFSVP
+703 
-714 SGMLVLRREGRINIT
+714 
-729 GNSGKSSWIDCV
+729 SWIDCV

-765 SWIDQIAAGKNYV
+765 SWIDQISAGKNYV

-793 ISNQINKW
+793 IANQINKW

-931 YLKYNSAIEV
+931 YLKYNSVIEV

-974 YGWQEQPA
+974 YGWQEQLA

-1002 NMSNQLPFGS
+1002 NMSNQLPFGN

>member
-26 DNAYK
+26 DNTYK

-137 VCDSGNGFHLLYKI
+137 ICDSGNGFHLLYKI
-151 AMKNS
+151 AMKNN

-216 RIPDEIKIT
+216 RIPDDVKIT

-380 LVAIPT
+380 MASIPT

-399 MGDVTVLSGLSGCVD
+399 LGDVTVLSGGSG
-414 CDTEYFNGTEWKKI
+414 
-428 SDYSY
+428 
-433 GDKVLQYNKDGSAEL
+433 A
-448 VYPTDYIKKQCD
+448 
-460 YLSLI
+460 
-465 KSKYGVN
+465 
-472 QCVSDEHRIVYQTS
+472 
-486 KKNLAIKTFA
+486 
-496 ELKEQHAGSK
+496 
-506 HGFIGKFYT
+506 
-515 TFNYSGKG
+515 
-523 IPLSEFEIRL
+523 
-533 MCAIICDGHFCN
+533 
-545 LYKDKS
+545 
-551 TCRINLKKERK
+551 
-562 KQRLEWILGKLN
+562 
-574 MPIDKH
+574 
-580 QWNPKDLGYNSYL
+580 
-593 VKAPRIEKEFSN
+593 
-605 FWYDCNKEQMAIICD
+605 
-620 EILNWDGYIT
+620 
-630 PKRKNFSSISKK
+630 
-642 TIDFIQFCFACCG
+642 
-655 YRSTISIDDR
+655 
-665 LGQKHYKNICYSL
+665 
-678 TITKR
+678 
-683 NMVSIFA
+683 
-690 SNNPK
+690 
-695 KEFPIYKT
+695 
-703 KDGYKYCFSVP
+703 
-714 SGMLVLRREGRINIT
+714 
-729 GNSGKSSWIDCV
+729 GKSSWIDCV
-741 VLNAVQRGY
+741 ALNAIQRGY

-765 SWIDQIAAGKNYV
+765 SWINQIAAGKNYV
-778 CKKEGYEN
+778 CKREGFEN

-793 ISNQINKW
+793 ISNQISNW

-818 QLFADIKTLVENEG
+818 QLFADVKELVDKEG
-832 TQLVVLDNLMALQID
+832 VQLIVLDNLMALQID
-847 SYDGDKYTQQTRF
+847 NYEGDKYTQQTKF

-869 AKNIHV
+869 AKNVHV
-875 ILVCHP
+875 LLVCHP
-881 RKEGGFLRKESIS
+881 RKEGIFLRKESIS
-894 GTADLTNLADSVI
+894 GTADLTNLADSVF

-931 YLKYNSAIEV
+931 YLKYNSVIEV

-974 YGWQEQPA
+974 YGWQEQPT

-987 PTPESDVSDLQDIYD
+987 PAPESDVSDLQDIYD
-1002 NMSNQLPFGS
+1002 NMSNQLPFGN

>member
-26 DNAYK
+26 DNTYK

-216 RIPDEIKIT
+216 RIPDEVKIT

-281 DECPFNSSHRAPDSA
+281 EECPFNSSHRAPDSA

-380 LVAIPT
+380 MASIPT

-399 MGDVTVLSGLSGCVD
+399 LGDVTVLSGGSG
-414 CDTEYFNGTEWKKI
+414 
-428 SDYSY
+428 
-433 GDKVLQYNKDGSAEL
+433 A
-448 VYPTDYIKKQCD
+448 
-460 YLSLI
+460 
-465 KSKYGVN
+465 
-472 QCVSDEHRIVYQTS
+472 
-486 KKNLAIKTFA
+486 
-496 ELKEQHAGSK
+496 
-506 HGFIGKFYT
+506 
-515 TFNYSGKG
+515 
-523 IPLSEFEIRL
+523 
-533 MCAIICDGHFCN
+533 
-545 LYKDKS
+545 
-551 TCRINLKKERK
+551 
-562 KQRLEWILGKLN
+562 
-574 MPIDKH
+574 
-580 QWNPKDLGYNSYL
+580 
-593 VKAPRIEKEFSN
+593 
-605 FWYDCNKEQMAIICD
+605 
-620 EILNWDGYIT
+620 
-630 PKRKNFSSISKK
+630 
-642 TIDFIQFCFACCG
+642 
-655 YRSTISIDDR
+655 
-665 LGQKHYKNICYSL
+665 
-678 TITKR
+678 
-683 NMVSIFA
+683 
-690 SNNPK
+690 
-695 KEFPIYKT
+695 
-703 KDGYKYCFSVP
+703 
-714 SGMLVLRREGRINIT
+714 
-729 GNSGKSSWIDCV
+729 GKSSWIDCV
-741 VLNAVQRGY
+741 ALNAIQRGY

-765 SWIDQIAAGKNYV
+765 SWINQIAAGKNYV
-778 CKKEGYEN
+778 CKREGFEN

-793 ISNQINKW
+793 ISNQISNW

-818 QLFADIKTLVENEG
+818 QLFADVKELVDKEG
-832 TQLVVLDNLMALQID
+832 VQLIVLDNLMALQID
-847 SYDGDKYTQQTRF
+847 NYEGDKYTQQTKF

-869 AKNIHV
+869 AKNVHV
-875 ILVCHP
+875 LLVCHP
-881 RKEGGFLRKESIS
+881 RKEGIFLRKESIS
-894 GTADLTNLADSVI
+894 GTADLTNLADSVF

-931 YLKYNSAIEV
+931 YLKYNSVIEV

-987 PTPESDVSDLQDIYD
+987 TTPESDVSDLQDIYD
-1002 NMSNQLPFGS
+1002 NMSNQLPFGN

>member
-399 MGDVTVLSGLSGCVD
+399 MGDVTVLSGLSG
-414 CDTEYFNGTEWKKI
+414 
-428 SDYSY
+428 
-433 GDKVLQYNKDGSAEL
+433 
-448 VYPTDYIKKQCD
+448 
-460 YLSLI
+460 
-465 KSKYGVN
+465 
-472 QCVSDEHRIVYQTS
+472 
-486 KKNLAIKTFA
+486 
-496 ELKEQHAGSK
+496 
-506 HGFIGKFYT
+506 
-515 TFNYSGKG
+515 SGK
-523 IPLSEFEIRL
+523 
-533 MCAIICDGHFCN
+533 
-545 LYKDKS
+545 
-551 TCRINLKKERK
+551 T
-562 KQRLEWILGKLN
+562 
-574 MPIDKH
+574 
-580 QWNPKDLGYNSYL
+580 
-593 VKAPRIEKEFSN
+593 
-605 FWYDCNKEQMAIICD
+605 
-620 EILNWDGYIT
+620 
-630 PKRKNFSSISKK
+630 
-642 TIDFIQFCFACCG
+642 
-655 YRSTISIDDR
+655 
-665 LGQKHYKNICYSL
+665 
-678 TITKR
+678 
-683 NMVSIFA
+683 
-690 SNNPK
+690 
-695 KEFPIYKT
+695 
-703 KDGYKYCFSVP
+703 
-714 SGMLVLRREGRINIT
+714 
-729 GNSGKSSWIDCV
+729 SWIDCV

-765 SWIDQIAAGKNYV
+765 SWIDQISAGKNYV

-793 ISNQINKW
+793 IANQINKW

-832 TQLVVLDNLMALQID
+832 TQLIVLDNLMALQID

-919 AGEFFGKDKVLP
+919 AGEFFGKDKVIP
-931 YLKYNSAIEV
+931 YLKYNSVIEV

-950 DLLVGMYYEVES
+950 DLLVGMYFEVES

-1002 NMSNQLPFGS
+1002 NMSNQLPFGN

>member
-216 RIPDEIKIT
+216 RTPDEIKIT

-260 NKHHIAVR
+260 NKHHIAVK

-344 YYSSQKKEPFVP
+344 YYSQQKKEPFVP

-380 LVAIPT
+380 MASIPT

-399 MGDVTVLSGLSGCVD
+399 LGDVTVLSGGSG
-414 CDTEYFNGTEWKKI
+414 
-428 SDYSY
+428 
-433 GDKVLQYNKDGSAEL
+433 A
-448 VYPTDYIKKQCD
+448 
-460 YLSLI
+460 
-465 KSKYGVN
+465 
-472 QCVSDEHRIVYQTS
+472 
-486 KKNLAIKTFA
+486 
-496 ELKEQHAGSK
+496 
-506 HGFIGKFYT
+506 
-515 TFNYSGKG
+515 
-523 IPLSEFEIRL
+523 
-533 MCAIICDGHFCN
+533 
-545 LYKDKS
+545 
-551 TCRINLKKERK
+551 
-562 KQRLEWILGKLN
+562 
-574 MPIDKH
+574 
-580 QWNPKDLGYNSYL
+580 
-593 VKAPRIEKEFSN
+593 
-605 FWYDCNKEQMAIICD
+605 
-620 EILNWDGYIT
+620 
-630 PKRKNFSSISKK
+630 
-642 TIDFIQFCFACCG
+642 
-655 YRSTISIDDR
+655 
-665 LGQKHYKNICYSL
+665 
-678 TITKR
+678 
-683 NMVSIFA
+683 
-690 SNNPK
+690 
-695 KEFPIYKT
+695 
-703 KDGYKYCFSVP
+703 
-714 SGMLVLRREGRINIT
+714 
-729 GNSGKSSWIDCV
+729 GKSSWIDCV
-741 VLNAVQRGY
+741 ALNAIQRGY

-765 SWIDQIAAGKNYV
+765 SWINQIAAGKNYV
-778 CKKEGYEN
+778 CKREGFEN

-793 ISNQINKW
+793 ISNQISNW

-818 QLFADIKTLVENEG
+818 QLFADVKELVDKEG
-832 TQLVVLDNLMALQID
+832 VQLIVLDNLMALQID
-847 SYDGDKYTQQTRF
+847 NYEGDKYTQQTKF

-869 AKNIHV
+869 AKNVHV
-875 ILVCHP
+875 LLVCHP
-881 RKEGGFLRKESIS
+881 RKEGIFLRKESIS
-894 GTADLTNLADSVI
+894 GTADLTNLADSVF

-931 YLKYNSAIEV
+931 YLKYNSVIEV

>member
-1 MNEITIRQWYD
+1 MTMNEITIRQWYD

-169 LDMLFSNP
+169 LDVLFSNP

-216 RIPDEIKIT
+216 RIPDEVKIT

-281 DECPFNSSHRAPDSA
+281 EECPFNSSHRAPDSA

-344 YYSSQKKEPFVP
+344 YYSQQKKEPFVP
-356 KKEDSA
+356 KKEDST

-399 MGDVTVLSGLSGCVD
+399 MGDVTVLSGLSG
-414 CDTEYFNGTEWKKI
+414 
-428 SDYSY
+428 
-433 GDKVLQYNKDGSAEL
+433 
-448 VYPTDYIKKQCD
+448 
-460 YLSLI
+460 
-465 KSKYGVN
+465 
-472 QCVSDEHRIVYQTS
+472 
-486 KKNLAIKTFA
+486 
-496 ELKEQHAGSK
+496 
-506 HGFIGKFYT
+506 
-515 TFNYSGKG
+515 SGK
-523 IPLSEFEIRL
+523 
-533 MCAIICDGHFCN
+533 
-545 LYKDKS
+545 
-551 TCRINLKKERK
+551 T
-562 KQRLEWILGKLN
+562 
-574 MPIDKH
+574 
-580 QWNPKDLGYNSYL
+580 
-593 VKAPRIEKEFSN
+593 
-605 FWYDCNKEQMAIICD
+605 
-620 EILNWDGYIT
+620 
-630 PKRKNFSSISKK
+630 
-642 TIDFIQFCFACCG
+642 
-655 YRSTISIDDR
+655 
-665 LGQKHYKNICYSL
+665 
-678 TITKR
+678 
-683 NMVSIFA
+683 
-690 SNNPK
+690 
-695 KEFPIYKT
+695 
-703 KDGYKYCFSVP
+703 
-714 SGMLVLRREGRINIT
+714 
-729 GNSGKSSWIDCV
+729 SWIDCV

-765 SWIDQIAAGKNYV
+765 SWIDQISAGKNYV

-793 ISNQINKW
+793 IANQINKW

-931 YLKYNSAIEV
+931 YLKYNSVIEV

-950 DLLVGMYYEVES
+950 DLLVGMYFEVES

-1002 NMSNQLPFGS
+1002 NMSNQLPFGN

>member
-31 RTYSGYFTDV
+31 RIYSGYFTDV

-380 LVAIPT
+380 LIAIPT

-399 MGDVTVLSGLSGCVD
+399 MGDVTVLSGLSG
-414 CDTEYFNGTEWKKI
+414 
-428 SDYSY
+428 
-433 GDKVLQYNKDGSAEL
+433 
-448 VYPTDYIKKQCD
+448 
-460 YLSLI
+460 
-465 KSKYGVN
+465 
-472 QCVSDEHRIVYQTS
+472 
-486 KKNLAIKTFA
+486 
-496 ELKEQHAGSK
+496 
-506 HGFIGKFYT
+506 
-515 TFNYSGKG
+515 SGK
-523 IPLSEFEIRL
+523 
-533 MCAIICDGHFCN
+533 
-545 LYKDKS
+545 
-551 TCRINLKKERK
+551 T
-562 KQRLEWILGKLN
+562 
-574 MPIDKH
+574 
-580 QWNPKDLGYNSYL
+580 
-593 VKAPRIEKEFSN
+593 
-605 FWYDCNKEQMAIICD
+605 
-620 EILNWDGYIT
+620 
-630 PKRKNFSSISKK
+630 
-642 TIDFIQFCFACCG
+642 
-655 YRSTISIDDR
+655 
-665 LGQKHYKNICYSL
+665 
-678 TITKR
+678 
-683 NMVSIFA
+683 
-690 SNNPK
+690 
-695 KEFPIYKT
+695 
-703 KDGYKYCFSVP
+703 
-714 SGMLVLRREGRINIT
+714 
-729 GNSGKSSWIDCV
+729 SWIDCV

-793 ISNQINKW
+793 IANQINKW

-832 TQLVVLDNLMALQID
+832 TQLIVLDNLMALQID

-931 YLKYNSAIEV
+931 YLKYNSVIEV

-1002 NMSNQLPFGS
+1002 NMSNQLPFGN

>member
-151 AMKNS
+151 AMKNN

-177 NVEIDCTTHNAS
+177 NVEIDCSTFNSS
-189 RVCKLYGTFSRK
+189 RICKLYGTFSRK

-216 RIPDEIKIT
+216 RIPDDVKIT

-331 DHKEYQRHEHKMQ
+331 DRKEYQRHEHKMQ

-399 MGDVTVLSGLSGCVD
+399 MGDVTVLSGLSG
-414 CDTEYFNGTEWKKI
+414 
-428 SDYSY
+428 
-433 GDKVLQYNKDGSAEL
+433 
-448 VYPTDYIKKQCD
+448 
-460 YLSLI
+460 
-465 KSKYGVN
+465 
-472 QCVSDEHRIVYQTS
+472 
-486 KKNLAIKTFA
+486 
-496 ELKEQHAGSK
+496 
-506 HGFIGKFYT
+506 
-515 TFNYSGKG
+515 SGK
-523 IPLSEFEIRL
+523 
-533 MCAIICDGHFCN
+533 
-545 LYKDKS
+545 
-551 TCRINLKKERK
+551 T
-562 KQRLEWILGKLN
+562 
-574 MPIDKH
+574 
-580 QWNPKDLGYNSYL
+580 
-593 VKAPRIEKEFSN
+593 
-605 FWYDCNKEQMAIICD
+605 
-620 EILNWDGYIT
+620 
-630 PKRKNFSSISKK
+630 
-642 TIDFIQFCFACCG
+642 
-655 YRSTISIDDR
+655 
-665 LGQKHYKNICYSL
+665 
-678 TITKR
+678 
-683 NMVSIFA
+683 
-690 SNNPK
+690 
-695 KEFPIYKT
+695 
-703 KDGYKYCFSVP
+703 
-714 SGMLVLRREGRINIT
+714 
-729 GNSGKSSWIDCV
+729 SWIDCV

-765 SWIDQIAAGKNYV
+765 SWIDQISAGKNYV

-793 ISNQINKW
+793 IANQINKW

-832 TQLVVLDNLMALQID
+832 TQLIVLDNLMALQID

-919 AGEFFGKDKVLP
+919 AGEFFGKDKVIP
-931 YLKYNSAIEV
+931 YLKYNSVIEV

-950 DLLVGMYYEVES
+950 DLLVGMYFEVES

-1002 NMSNQLPFGS
+1002 NMSNQLPFGN

>member
-41 NTLLNEIRKYDNC
+41 DTLLNEIRKYDNC

-67 YDREQHDRIVTKPK
+67 YYREQHDRIVTKPK

-137 VCDSGNGFHLLYKI
+137 ICDSGNGFHLLYKI
-151 AMKNS
+151 AMKNN

-177 NVEIDCTTHNAS
+177 NVEIDCTTFNSS
-189 RVCKLYGTFSRK
+189 RICKLYGTFSRK

-216 RIPDEIKIT
+216 RIPDDVKIT

-331 DHKEYQRHEHKMQ
+331 GHREYQRHEHKMQ
-344 YYSSQKKEPFVP
+344 YYSSQKKEPFAP

-380 LVAIPT
+380 MASIPT

-399 MGDVTVLSGLSGCVD
+399 LGDVTVLSGGSG
-414 CDTEYFNGTEWKKI
+414 
-428 SDYSY
+428 
-433 GDKVLQYNKDGSAEL
+433 A
-448 VYPTDYIKKQCD
+448 
-460 YLSLI
+460 
-465 KSKYGVN
+465 
-472 QCVSDEHRIVYQTS
+472 
-486 KKNLAIKTFA
+486 
-496 ELKEQHAGSK
+496 
-506 HGFIGKFYT
+506 
-515 TFNYSGKG
+515 
-523 IPLSEFEIRL
+523 
-533 MCAIICDGHFCN
+533 
-545 LYKDKS
+545 
-551 TCRINLKKERK
+551 
-562 KQRLEWILGKLN
+562 
-574 MPIDKH
+574 
-580 QWNPKDLGYNSYL
+580 
-593 VKAPRIEKEFSN
+593 
-605 FWYDCNKEQMAIICD
+605 
-620 EILNWDGYIT
+620 
-630 PKRKNFSSISKK
+630 
-642 TIDFIQFCFACCG
+642 
-655 YRSTISIDDR
+655 
-665 LGQKHYKNICYSL
+665 
-678 TITKR
+678 
-683 NMVSIFA
+683 
-690 SNNPK
+690 
-695 KEFPIYKT
+695 
-703 KDGYKYCFSVP
+703 
-714 SGMLVLRREGRINIT
+714 
-729 GNSGKSSWIDCV
+729 GKSSWIDCV
-741 VLNAVQRGY
+741 ALNAIQRGY

-765 SWIDQIAAGKNYV
+765 SWINQIAAGKNYV
-778 CKKEGYEN
+778 CKREGFEN

-793 ISNQINKW
+793 ISNQISNW

-818 QLFADIKTLVENEG
+818 QLFADVKELVDKEG
-832 TQLVVLDNLMALQID
+832 VQLIVLDNLMALQID
-847 SYDGDKYTQQTRF
+847 NYEGDKYTQQTKF

-869 AKNIHV
+869 AKNVHV
-875 ILVCHP
+875 LLVCHP
-881 RKEGGFLRKESIS
+881 RKEGIFLRKESIS
-894 GTADLTNLADSVI
+894 GTADLTNLADSVF

-931 YLKYNSAIEV
+931 YLKYNSVIEV

>member
-268 NIVRTSSF
+268 NIIRTSSF

-281 DECPFNSSHRAPDSA
+281 EECPFNSSHRAPDSA

-380 LVAIPT
+380 IASIPT

-399 MGDVTVLSGLSGCVD
+399 LGDVTVLSGGSG
-414 CDTEYFNGTEWKKI
+414 
-428 SDYSY
+428 
-433 GDKVLQYNKDGSAEL
+433 A
-448 VYPTDYIKKQCD
+448 
-460 YLSLI
+460 
-465 KSKYGVN
+465 
-472 QCVSDEHRIVYQTS
+472 
-486 KKNLAIKTFA
+486 
-496 ELKEQHAGSK
+496 
-506 HGFIGKFYT
+506 
-515 TFNYSGKG
+515 
-523 IPLSEFEIRL
+523 
-533 MCAIICDGHFCN
+533 
-545 LYKDKS
+545 
-551 TCRINLKKERK
+551 
-562 KQRLEWILGKLN
+562 
-574 MPIDKH
+574 
-580 QWNPKDLGYNSYL
+580 
-593 VKAPRIEKEFSN
+593 
-605 FWYDCNKEQMAIICD
+605 
-620 EILNWDGYIT
+620 
-630 PKRKNFSSISKK
+630 
-642 TIDFIQFCFACCG
+642 
-655 YRSTISIDDR
+655 
-665 LGQKHYKNICYSL
+665 
-678 TITKR
+678 
-683 NMVSIFA
+683 
-690 SNNPK
+690 
-695 KEFPIYKT
+695 
-703 KDGYKYCFSVP
+703 
-714 SGMLVLRREGRINIT
+714 
-729 GNSGKSSWIDCV
+729 GKSSWIDCV
-741 VLNAVQRGY
+741 ALNAIQRGY

-765 SWIDQIAAGKNYV
+765 SWINQIAAGKNYV
-778 CKKEGYEN
+778 CKREGFEN

-793 ISNQINKW
+793 ISNQISNW

-818 QLFADIKTLVENEG
+818 QLFADVKELVDKEG
-832 TQLVVLDNLMALQID
+832 VQLIVLDNLMALQID
-847 SYDGDKYTQQTRF
+847 NYEGDKYTQQTKF

-869 AKNIHV
+869 AKNVHV
-875 ILVCHP
+875 LLVCHP
-881 RKEGGFLRKESIS
+881 RKEGIFLRKESIS
-894 GTADLTNLADSVI
+894 GTADLTNLADSVF

-919 AGEFFGKDKVLP
+919 AGEFFGKDKVIP
-931 YLKYNSAIEV
+931 YLKYNSVIEV

-962 RRLKNEISENIV
+962 RRFKNEISENIV